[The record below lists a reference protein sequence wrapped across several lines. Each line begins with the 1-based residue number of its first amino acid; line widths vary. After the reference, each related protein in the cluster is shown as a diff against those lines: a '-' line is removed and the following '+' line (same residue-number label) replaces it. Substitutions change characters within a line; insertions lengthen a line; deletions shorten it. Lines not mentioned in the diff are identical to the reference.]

1 MNFLHPLYFWVI
13 LGIIPLVGVY
23 LLKVRPRRKPTTA
36 FFLWQ
41 RLFDQKR
48 STSLFQKLRDI
59 LSLLL
64 MILVFISIVLAL
76 TVPVFNNEQLKS
88 LLIIID
94 NSASM
99 SAKSESGTRLDEAR
113 SLAKDII
120 RSMNQNQ
127 QAAVATMSLDISY
140 MSHFTSS
147 PRTLID
153 AVSQIEPSD
162 CPFNENILRS
172 LFSRGRSNNTGD
184 PNSEA
189 NALPAISDDY
199 RILLI
204 SDGCGMDSNVPD
216 FVELFKVGD
225 KKDNVGLIA
234 CDLQR
239 IGGALQSNSQPIDQL
254 ELYFQIAS
262 SAEQTINADLLVQYG
277 PNRITRKLIPLEIRP
292 GINKAEQYV
301 ITNTLPV
308 GDVTTQEQAD
318 LWTIQIDYEDA
329 LEKDNIAYLTVPPKQ
344 AIRVAVDSND
354 SYFLRHS
361 VIAFAQTSG
370 DLVLTDSQPD
380 IILANGEPSSQGN
393 SILFNPASSSNWCGE
408 FGEPLVNVLPRILIE
423 DHPLLRHCD
432 IESIPFIGAKEVN
445 LPHDS
450 FVLAENADHVPL
462 IYIVNDSDKN
472 AVVVNMNISD
482 SEFYY
487 SAWFP
492 VIIYNAA
499 KNLMGKSE
507 HVASIYTI
515 GSIVPVP
522 AVQDGRISKVVC
534 NTWVSNKDSLND
546 EKMKQVSETKINED
560 EVQFVARSLGFY
572 NFPGVSEKWQIGT
585 GLLNKSQTMINNDI
599 KETSLAINR
608 GMPPGFLLSVLALIV
623 LVTECL
629 LYHRRKVG

>member
-1 MNFLHPLYFWVI
+1 MNFLHPLYFWVM
-13 LGIIPLVGVY
+13 LGLIPLVGVY
-23 LLKVRPRRKPTTA
+23 FLKVRPRRKPTSA

-48 STSLFQKLRDI
+48 STSLFQKLRDL

-64 MILVFISIVLAL
+64 MMLVFISIVLAL
-76 TVPVFNNEQLKS
+76 AVPVFNNEQLKS
-88 LLIIID
+88 LLIIVD

-99 SAKSESGTRLDEAR
+99 STKSRGGTRLDEAK

-127 QAAVATMSLDISY
+127 QAAVAVISLDISY
-140 MSHFTSS
+140 MSHFTAS

-162 CPFNENILRS
+162 CPFSDKVMNS
-172 LFSRGRSNNTGD
+172 LIGGQSTNAAQD
-184 PNSEA
+184 PNSA
-189 NALPAISDDY
+189 TIRLPAISDDY

-204 SDGCGMDSNVPD
+204 SDGCGIDSNLPD

-239 IGGALQSNSQPIDQL
+239 IGGALQSGSQPIDQF

-262 SAEQTINADLLVQYG
+262 SADQAINTDLLVQYG
-277 PNRITRKLIPLEIRP
+277 PNRITRKLIPLTIQP
-292 GINKAEQYV
+292 GINKAEQYI
-301 ITNTLPV
+301 ITNTLAG
-308 GDVTTQEQAD
+308 GDISTQEQAG
-318 LWTIQIDYEDA
+318 LWTVQIDYEDA
-329 LEKDNIAYLTVPPKQ
+329 LEKDNIAYLIVPPKQ
-344 AIRVAVDSND
+344 PIRVAVDAND
-354 SYFLRHS
+354 SYFLAHS
-361 VIAFAQTSG
+361 VLAFSQTSG

-380 IILANGEPSSQGN
+380 IILANGEPSSKGN
-393 SILFNPASSSNWCGE
+393 SILFNPESSIGWCGD
-408 FGEPLVNVLPRILIE
+408 FGEPLQNVLPRILIE
-423 DHPLLRHCD
+423 GHPLLRHCD
-432 IESIPFIGAKEVN
+432 IESIPFVGAREVN
-445 LPHDS
+445 LPQDS

-462 IYIVNDSDKN
+462 IYIVNDNDKS
-472 AVVVNMNISD
+472 AVVVNMNLSD

-507 HVASIYTI
+507 HLASSYPI
-515 GSIVPVP
+515 GSLVPVP
-522 AVQDGRISKVVC
+522 VVREGHVSAAVCKSWALNSDSSNANLMKRI
-534 NTWVSNKDSLND
+534 
-546 EKMKQVSETKINED
+546 SETKINNGES
-560 EVQFVARSLGFY
+560 QFIARSLGYYSFS
-572 NFPGVSEKWQIGT
+572 GVSERWQIGT
-585 GLLNKSQTMINNDI
+585 GLFNKSQTMINNDI
-599 KETSLAINR
+599 NETALAINR
-608 GMPPGFLLSVLALIV
+608 GIPPSFLFSILALII

>member
-1 MNFLHPLYFWVI
+1 MNFLHPLYFWVM
-13 LGIIPLVGVY
+13 LGLIPLVGVY
-23 LLKVRPRRKPTTA
+23 LLKVRPRRKPTSA

-48 STSLFQKLRDI
+48 STSLFQKLRDL

-64 MILVFISIVLAL
+64 MILVFMSIVLAL

-99 SAKSESGTRLDEAR
+99 SAKSRSGTRLDEAK
-113 SLAKDII
+113 SLAKNII

-140 MSHFTSS
+140 MSHFTAS

-162 CPFNENILRS
+162 CPFSDKVLSSMIGGQRA
-172 LFSRGRSNNTGD
+172 NTAQG
-184 PNSEA
+184 PNSA
-189 NALPAISDDY
+189 ATGLPAISNDY

-204 SDGCGMDSNVPD
+204 SDGCGIDSNLPD

-239 IGGALQSNSQPIDQL
+239 IGGALQSGSQPIDQL

-262 SAEQTINADLLVQYG
+262 SADQPINADLLVQYG
-277 PNRITRKLIPLEIRP
+277 PNRITRKLIPLTIQP
-292 GINKAEQYV
+292 GVNKAEQYV
-301 ITNTLPV
+301 ITNTLAG
-308 GDVTTQEQAD
+308 GDVTTQEHAG
-318 LWTIQIDYEDA
+318 LWTVEIDYEDA
-329 LEKDNIAYLTVPPKQ
+329 LKKDNIAYLTVPPKQ
-344 AIRVAVDSND
+344 PIRVAVDAND
-354 SYFLRHS
+354 SYFLTHS
-361 VIAFAQTSG
+361 VLAFSQTSG
-370 DLVLTDSQPD
+370 DLILTDSQPD
-380 IILANGEPSSQGN
+380 IILANGEPSPMGN
-393 SILFNPASSSNWCGE
+393 SILFNPASSGGWCGD
-408 FGEPLVNVLPRILIE
+408 FGELLQNVLPRILIE

-432 IESIPFIGAKEVN
+432 IESIPFVGAREVN
-445 LPHDS
+445 LPPDS

-462 IYIVNDSDKN
+462 IYIVNDNDKN
-472 AVVVNMNISD
+472 AVVVNMNPSD

-507 HVASIYTI
+507 HLASTYPI
-515 GSIVPVP
+515 GSLVPVP
-522 AVQDGRISKVVC
+522 DVREGHVSAAVCSTWASDSDTSDGDLMKRI
-534 NTWVSNKDSLND
+534 
-546 EKMKQVSETKINED
+546 SETKIDTGES
-560 EVQFVARSLGFY
+560 QFITRSLGYY
-572 NFPGVSEKWQIGT
+572 NFPGVSERWQIGT
-585 GLLNKSQTMINNDI
+585 GLFNMSQTMINNDM
-599 KETSLAINR
+599 KETALAINR
-608 GMPPGFLLSVLALIV
+608 GMPPGFYLSVLALIV